1 MAGDARA
8 DSLRVVV
15 VGSYVQ
21 DHAWVVDRFPAPGE
35 TRRALGFSSGPGGKG
50 FNQAVAC
57 RRQGVATA
65 FLGALGDDALGA
77 TARRFAQDEGLDA
90 RWQDVAPTP
99 TAASSILVNAQ
110 GENQIAVDLAA
121 NEKLDAE
128 WLRAQAG
135 VFAGA
140 SVVLCQLEN
149 DLPAIDAALALGR
162 EAGARCVL
170 NPAPVHPQLTRAT
183 IDAAGILTPNETEF
197 DLLCARFAAPAPG
210 AQHVAT
216 LDDDSLHALC
226 RRLSS
231 GTVVVTLGRHGGFVS
246 HGADLRGDAAAHYRY
261 APEPVR
267 AIDTTGAGDAF
278 SGGLAAGL
286 CLFADAPFE
295 VAVRYANRVA
305 ALSTEAIGTAPA
317 MPTRA
322 QVVARF
328 GD

>member
-1 MAGDARA
+1 MARDA
-8 DSLRVVV
+8 RVVV

-57 RRQGVATA
+57 ARQGVATA

-90 RWQDVAPTP
+90 RWQIVDAP
-99 TAASSILVNAQ
+99 TAASSILINAH

-121 NEKLDAE
+121 NEKLDAAF
-128 WLRAQAG
+128 LQAQRAL
-135 VFAGA
+135 FAGA
-140 SVVLCQLEN
+140 RVVLCQLEN
-149 DLPAIDAALALGR
+149 DLAAVDAALALGR

-170 NPAPVHPQLTRAT
+170 NPAPVHPRITRAT
-183 IDAAGILTPNETEF
+183 LDAAGILTPNETEF
-197 DLLCARFAAPAPG
+197 ALLCERFAPPAPA
-210 AQHVAT
+210 AEHVAA
-216 LDDDSLHALC
+216 LDDASLHALC

-246 HGADLRGDAAAHYRY
+246 HGDDARGDARSHYRF
-261 APEPVR
+261 AAETVK

-278 SGGLAAGL
+278 SGGLAAAL
-286 CLFADAPFE
+286 CLLPEAAFE
-295 VAVRYANRVA
+295 HAVRHANRVA
-305 ALSTEAIGTAPA
+305 ALSTETIGTAPA

-322 QVVARF
+322 QVDARF
-328 GD
+328 EAEA